1 METDKIRTTQ
11 DPYEYLDHLQKVGED
26 KSLSPDEQ
34 LAAVGSVVY
43 EESWE
48 EALARDNWKEERRST
63 KR

>member
-34 LAAVGSVVY
+34 FAAESSLVY
-43 EESWE
+43 EPSWE